1 MKKNPDPNLLVGFET
16 SDDAGVYR
24 LNDEIAI
31 VTTADLITPPM
42 DDPYIFGQI
51 AAANSISDIY
61 AMGGKPITCLN
72 IVCFPSKKLDPEIL
86 HKIISGALSKI
97 IESGALLAG
106 GHTVEDEEPKFGLSV
121 TGIIHPEKIWK
132 NVGAKP
138 DDVLILTKPIGSG
151 VIFNANLKH
160 MVSKLALNKCIKAI
174 TSLNKI
180 AAEVMNGFQINA
192 VTDITGFGLAGHCF
206 EMAHGSGLTF
216 EINSDQIPIMDEA
229 LDMYKKGI
237 STGAN
242 RFNRELVADYVK
254 LEKSFSSWH
263 EEIFFD
269 PQTNGGL
276 LISLPDDQGEMLLKT
291 LHDAGIEEAQIIGK
305 VKALQDN
312 FFLVFK

>member
-31 VTTADLITPPM
+31 ATTADLIAPPM

-86 HKIISGALSKI
+86 HNIISGALNKI

-121 TGIIHPEKIWK
+121 TGIVHPEKIWK

-138 DDVLILTKPIGSG
+138 NDALILTKPIGSG

-160 MVSKLALNKCIKAI
+160 MVSKLALNKCIKAT

-180 AAEVMNGFQINA
+180 DAEVTNGFQINA

-216 EINSDQIPIMDEA
+216 EINCNQIPIMDEA

-242 RFNRELVADYVK
+242 RFNRELVEDYLK
-254 LEKSFSSWH
+254 FEKSFSSWH

-276 LISLPDDQGEMLLKT
+276 LISLPENQGEELLRI
-291 LHDAGIEEAQIIGK
+291 LHDAGTEEAKIIGK
-305 VKALQDN
+305 VKALQDK
-312 FFLVFK
+312 FSLIFK